1 MSNNRTIPAPDNDLS
16 RRAMLRGV
24 ALAATAIA
32 SGQLSL
38 EAAQHVHQQVK
49 EEKKNAGTYKLKLFN
64 EREYKTLG
72 RLAELIVPA
81 DEVSGSAREAG
92 APEFI
97 DLLCSQ
103 NRELAD
109 IYTGGLL

>member
-1 MSNNRTIPAPDNDLS
+1 MSDTTTLQSQRSDLS
-16 RRAMLRGV
+16 RREILRNIALTVTAV
-24 ALAATAIA
+24 A
-32 SGQLSL
+32 GGRLSL
-38 EAAQHVHQQVK
+38 EAAQHIHQQVK
-49 EEKKNAGTYKLKLFN
+49 EERKSAGTYKLKLFN
-64 EREYKTLG
+64 EREHKTLG

-109 IYTGGLL
+109 IYTG